1 MCVDRHRYRATV
13 VKCDYVN
20 QAVCIQYEGESYGK
34 DTDGEWEPAL
44 AAVSKH
50 SSPTPNCSTLRN
62 DMARLAICC
71 RGCDSAPHPLLR
83 EIPGK
88 S

>member
-1 MCVDRHRYRATV
+1 V

-44 AAVSKH
+44 AAVSRH
-50 SSPTPNCSTLRN
+50 SPYTANCSTCGADR
-62 DMARLAICC
+62 AHLAICPA
-71 RGCDSAPHPLLR
+71 GDAILLR
-83 EIPGK
+83 TLPYGQCLGEADQA
-88 S
+88 